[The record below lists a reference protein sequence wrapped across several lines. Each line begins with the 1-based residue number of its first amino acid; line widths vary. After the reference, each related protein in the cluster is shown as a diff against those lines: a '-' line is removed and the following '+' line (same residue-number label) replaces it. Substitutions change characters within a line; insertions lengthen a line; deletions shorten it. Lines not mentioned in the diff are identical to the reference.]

1 MKNLL
6 HEGCLITIKMVYNNK
21 KLKLNE
27 LLVKDGS
34 VSSHHQNFQKL
45 AVELFQTS
53 EGLSPEIVNELSQF
67 RERISY
73 ELRQTPRFQLSL

>member
-1 MKNLL
+1 MINLL
-6 HEGCLITIKMVYNNK
+6 HEGCSRIVYNNK

-45 AVELFQTS
+45 AVELFKTS
-53 EGLSPEIVNELSQF
+53 EGLSSEIVNELSQF
-67 RERISY
+67 RERIPY
-73 ELRQTPRFQLSL
+73 ELRQRPRFQ

>member
-1 MKNLL
+1 MINLL
-6 HEGCLITIKMVYNNK
+6 HEECPRIVYNNK

-45 AVELFQTS
+45 AVELFKTS
-53 EGLSPEIVNELSQF
+53 EGLSSEIVNELSQF
-67 RERISY
+67 RERIPY
-73 ELRQTPRFQLSL
+73 ELRQRPRFQ

>member
-1 MKNLL
+1 MINLL
-6 HEGCLITIKMVYNNK
+6 HEGCPRIVYKNK

-45 AVELFQTS
+45 AVELFKTS
-53 EGLSPEIVNELSQF
+53 EGLSSEIVNELSQF
-67 RERISY
+67 RERIPY
-73 ELRQTPRFQLSL
+73 ELRQRPRFQ